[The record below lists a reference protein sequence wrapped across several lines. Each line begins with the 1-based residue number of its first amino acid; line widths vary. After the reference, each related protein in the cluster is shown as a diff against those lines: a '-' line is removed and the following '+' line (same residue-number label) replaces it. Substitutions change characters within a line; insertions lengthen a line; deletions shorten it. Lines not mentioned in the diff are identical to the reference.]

1 MHFKVYSEKC
11 TSYFEHFRA
20 SAASKPLPAE
30 GPVILNVALL
40 YITVQLLKIFLTA
53 LQEELPLKGLNNKLN
68 RTQDFFLSLFGLHNY
83 VFQNCPLQQY
93 ERYMSHVNQ
102 VEFFADPITH

>member
-68 RTQDFFLSLFGLHNY
+68 RIFLSLFRLHNY

>member
-53 LQEELPLKGLNNKLN
+53 LQEELPLKGLNNN
-68 RTQDFFLSLFGLHNY
+68 STGFFLSLFGLHNY

>member
-68 RTQDFFLSLFGLHNY
+68 RTQDFFYHCLDY
-83 VFQNCPLQQY
+83 TT
-93 ERYMSHVNQ
+93 MSFKIVHYSSMK
-102 VEFFADPITH
+102 DICHM